1 MTVPQIAEIVL
12 CVAFAV
18 IGYLIGSLTL
28 ALMLRKLA
36 GPRAG
41 HKGVAFAALALDG
54 SKAGAACLIGW
65 STTQYLIQNHVPLG
79 FRVDLWNTPLVVG
92 LVAGAFA
99 VIGHCFPVWLRFRGG
114 SAVVPAAGLAIV
126 ATALLVAAGV

>member
-1 MTVPQIAEIVL
+1 MTAPQIAEIVL

-18 IGYLIGSLTL
+18 AGYLIGSLPL

-79 FRVDLWNTPLVVG
+79 FRVDLWNTAFTVG
-92 LVAGAFA
+92 VVAGVFA
-99 VIGHCFPVWLRFRGG
+99 VIGHCYPVWLKFRGG
-114 SAVVPAAGLAIV
+114 NAAASLSALAIV
-126 ATALLVAAGV
+126 SIALFVLG